1 MQDMSFLRVT
11 TATVALTLVF
21 AACGGGDSATE
32 STASGSGAGTD
43 ETVAAGSAM
52 EGVFATVAGGQLDLG
67 ATEGQDTVLWFWAPW

>member
-1 MQDMSFLRVT
+1 MQDMSFLRVA
-11 TATVALTLVF
+11 TATVALTLAL

-32 STASGSGAGTD
+32 SA
-43 ETVAAGSAM
+43 ESAV